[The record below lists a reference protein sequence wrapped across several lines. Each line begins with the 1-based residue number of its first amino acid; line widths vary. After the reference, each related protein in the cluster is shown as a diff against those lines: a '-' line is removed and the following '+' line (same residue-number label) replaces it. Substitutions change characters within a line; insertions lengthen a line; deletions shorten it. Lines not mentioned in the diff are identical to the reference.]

1 MSKTCTAQ
9 WNATAGR
16 WEATYQGKILASNK
30 DSVGGPEYL
39 KKVIEGGFSTKA
51 KNVGVTK
58 VEVVGTG
65 PAPNTQLT
73 PIAGVA
79 QFDSDG
85 DAIPE
90 QTIENEFSIN
100 ERFEIM
106 TDYTEMVA
114 TRELASTL
122 VTGEGGLGK
131 SFTVMQ
137 TLRKTG
143 LEDITKMEIGAKFDG
158 QRGYVVV
165 KGFST
170 AKGLFRTL
178 YENRKQIIV
187 FDDCDSVLKDPNA
200 VNLLKAA
207 LDSYDVRIVT
217 WNAEGWSSNEDLP
230 KTFEF
235 EGGVI
240 FISNLPKHKVPQ
252 AIRSRALCADVSM
265 TREEVIERMRMI
277 VGTAEFMPD
286 FETELKLEALEFVA
300 ENANNPM
307 VPHLNLRSLVNVI
320 KCAKAKP
327 ATWRRLGLYS
337 MANN

>member
-1 MSKTCTAQ
+1 MSKTCTAKF
-9 WNATAGR
+9 NAQAGR

-30 DSVGGPEYL
+30 DPIGGPDYL
-39 KKVIEGGFSTKA
+39 KRVIEGGFSNKA
-51 KNVGVTK
+51 KNLGVTL
-58 VEVVGTG
+58 VEIVGT
-65 PAPNTQLT
+65 APKTSLV
-73 PIAGVA
+73 PVAIAGVA

-90 QTIENEFSIN
+90 QTLESEFPIN
-100 ERFEIM
+100 ERFQIM

-114 TRELASTL
+114 KQELASTL

-131 SFTVMQ
+131 TFTVMR
-137 TLRKTG
+137 TLRDTG
-143 LEDITKMEIGAKFDG
+143 LQDISTMEIGAKFDG
-158 QRGYVVV
+158 AKGYVVV

-187 FDDCDSVLKDPNA
+187 FDDCDSILKDPNA

-207 LDSYDVRIVT
+207 LDSYDVRIVS
-217 WNAEGWSSNEDLP
+217 WNSEGWGSNEDLP

-265 TREEVIERMRMI
+265 TRDEVVERMRVI
-277 VGTAEFMPD
+277 VASPEFMPEFD
-286 FETELKLEALEFVA
+286 DELKIEALEFVA

-307 VPHLNLRSLVNVI
+307 VPHLNLRSLVNVV
-320 KCAKAKP
+320 KCARAKP
-327 ATWRRLGLYS
+327 DHWRRLGLYS